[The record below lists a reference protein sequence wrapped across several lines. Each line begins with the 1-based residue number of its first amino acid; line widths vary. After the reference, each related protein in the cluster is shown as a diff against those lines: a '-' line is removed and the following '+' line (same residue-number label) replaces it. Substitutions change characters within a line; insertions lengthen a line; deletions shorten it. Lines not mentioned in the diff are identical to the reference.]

1 MQKGFI
7 LTAQDIKKI
16 IAAYYNVSEEKVV
29 STKYT
34 FFVITD
40 DEEKTEK

>member
-16 IAAYYNVSEEKVV
+16 IAAYNVSEEKVV
-29 STKYT
+29 PTKYT